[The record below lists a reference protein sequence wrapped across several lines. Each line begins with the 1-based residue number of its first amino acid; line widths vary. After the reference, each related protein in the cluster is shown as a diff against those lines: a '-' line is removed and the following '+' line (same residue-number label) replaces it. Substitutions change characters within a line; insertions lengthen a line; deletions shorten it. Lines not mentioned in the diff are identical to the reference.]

1 MPDDLH
7 LEIQQAR
14 DAFAKFGTLA
24 TIDGGLAGK
33 YLDAAIAAR
42 DGNHRGE
49 WDSLFGFWRT
59 MIRGGWRCPACG
71 GQMEYGESSG
81 VRCKAWPCVWVPGR
95 PQ

>member
-1 MPDDLH
+1 MSNDLH
-7 LEIQQAR
+7 LELQQAR

-42 DGNHRGE
+42 EGNDRGE

-59 MIRGGWRCPACG
+59 MIRGRLWKI
-71 GQMEYGESSG
+71 S
-81 VRCKAWPCVWVPGR
+81 VRSMCR
-95 PQ
+95 TITR